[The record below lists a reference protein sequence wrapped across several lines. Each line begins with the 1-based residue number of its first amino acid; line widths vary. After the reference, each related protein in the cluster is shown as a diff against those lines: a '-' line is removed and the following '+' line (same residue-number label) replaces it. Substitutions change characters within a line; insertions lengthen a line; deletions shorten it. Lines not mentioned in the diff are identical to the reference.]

1 MQPVSAAER
10 PLAIIAAL
18 EEEACG
24 LVAEMAIEPGHRLL
38 TIGGRDVHVGRL
50 WGRSCVLT
58 LAGIGKVAAATTA
71 TGLIHSFDVEAMVF
85 TGVAGAAA
93 THVRVGDVVIA
104 DMLLQ
109 HDFDASPLF
118 PRFEVPL
125 TGRSRFDVHA
135 GLADALAAA
144 SQRCV
149 DEAATL
155 IGSAHLLRFD
165 IVAPAVHR
173 GLVVSGDRF
182 VSSVAA
188 SDELRQVL
196 PDALA
201 VEMEGAAVAQVCHDY
216 GIPFAAVRTI
226 SDAADD
232 SAHVDFP
239 IFLRDVASH
248 YSYEII
254 KRFISFFPPEADD
267 VG

>member
-125 TGRSRFDVHA
+125 TGLSRFPSDRRLTA
-135 GLADALAAA
+135 KLAAA
-144 SQRCV
+144 AKNYVSEFEARV
-149 DEAATL
+149 REAAEETP
-155 IGSAHLLRFD
+155 S
-165 IVAPAVHR
+165 VHR
-173 GLVVSGDRF
+173 GLVASGDRF
-182 VSSVAA
+182 VNGVEAIAA
-188 SDELRQVL
+188 LRRDL

-216 GIPFAAVRTI
+216 DVPFAVLRTI

>member
-1 MQPVSAAER
+1 MQSGSATER
-10 PLAIIAAL
+10 PLAIVAAL
-18 EEEACG
+18 EEEASG
-24 LVAEMAIEPGHRLL
+24 LVQEMAADPAMRVV
-38 TIGGRDVHVGRL
+38 TIGGRDIHVGRL
-50 WGRSCVLT
+50 WGRSTVLT

-71 TGLIHSFDVEAMVF
+71 TGLIHAFDVEAMLF

-125 TGRSRFDVHA
+125 TGLSRFPSDRRLTA
-135 GLADALAAA
+135 KLAAA
-144 SQRCV
+144 AKNYV
-149 DEAATL
+149 GEFEARV
-155 IGSAHLLRFD
+155 SEPPEE
-165 IVAPAVHR
+165 APSVHR
-173 GLVVSGDRF
+173 GLVASGDRF
-182 VSSVAA
+182 VNGAEAIAA
-188 SDELRQVL
+188 LRRDL

-216 GIPFAAVRTI
+216 DVPFAVLRTI

-232 SAHVDFP
+232 TAHVDFP

-254 KRFISFFPPEADD
+254 KRFIGFFPPEADD